1 MKSEP
6 RSEPR
11 PGCLAQ
17 ELSGDSG
24 IWVALERRTGSC
36 LGISG
41 LAAKIAACLFVI
53 CVIRPLIRPHV
64 GSPSSWLCSAPG
76 STRKGKVA
84 ICFPVW
90 PLGQVASGARCP
102 QPSGACFAF
111 YLWCVSPSLHPPS
124 TPSGAETRRVPG
136 RWSWLAWQPWPRGSF
151 PGRVEAEL
159 CLQVQESPRHLLSPV
174 VSQTQEAG
182 PEAGP
187 SCPHALA
194 VASLRDRGG
203 SPTLRY

>member
-90 PLGQVASGARCP
+90 PLKL
-102 QPSGACFAF
+102 PSALWGLLCF
-111 YLWCVSPSLHPPS
+111 LPVVCVSISPPPLHPQ
-124 TPSGAETRRVPG
+124 
-136 RWSWLAWQPWPRGSF
+136 WSRN
-151 PGRVEAEL
+151 
-159 CLQVQESPRHLLSPV
+159 
-174 VSQTQEAG
+174 EAG
-182 PEAGP
+182 SWEVELAGM
-187 SCPHALA
+187 AA
-194 VASLRDRGG
+194 VAQRVFPREGRGG
-203 SPTLRY
+203 ALPASAGEP